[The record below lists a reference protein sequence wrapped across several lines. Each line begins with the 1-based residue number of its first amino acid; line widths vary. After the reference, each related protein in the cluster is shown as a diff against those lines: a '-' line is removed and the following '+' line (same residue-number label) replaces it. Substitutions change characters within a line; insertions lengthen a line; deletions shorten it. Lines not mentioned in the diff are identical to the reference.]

1 MTYEDWSLALG
12 PKVAGTRHLHHA
24 TKDLTLDFFV
34 MFGSISG
41 TVGVGGQANYAA
53 ANTFLDAFARH
64 RRVNGHV
71 ASVINLGLV
80 DKVGV
85 ANERQETLDLAKRSY
100 THILSENEVLDG
112 LHLAILESKADVLE
126 QCSFSVG
133 IGHVQ
138 SSEGVPAKYMWGL
151 DARFGLHK
159 DRQSSTNTGNQDGEE
174 KLSALLAR
182 VDQEPSLLNQ
192 DDVVS
197 AVKTGMA
204 KAVAEEIAAHR
215 DLDEEQHKAVQIDSL
230 MAVEIHT
237 SFRRSLKIDIPTPEI
252 INAGTVGKLCVLL
265 LHHMRRKYNLDDDVA
280 AS

>member
-24 TKDLTLDFFV
+24 TKGLALDFFV

-53 ANTFLDAFARH
+53 ANTFLDAFALY

-85 ANERQETLDLAKRSY
+85 ATQRQETLDLAKRSY
-100 THILSENEVLDG
+100 AHILSENEVLDG
-112 LHLAILESKADVLE
+112 LHLAILESKGDVQK

-133 IGHVQ
+133 IGHIQ
-138 SSEGVPAKYMWGL
+138 TSEGFPAKYMWGL

-159 DRQSSTNTGNQDGEE
+159 DRQLSTNNRDGEE

-252 INAGTVGKLCVLL
+252 INAGTVGKLCILL
-265 LHHMRRKYNLDDDVA
+265 LRHMRRKYNLDDVVT